1 MKNITLIEIPKDL
14 NRFQGL
20 PPWSSLL
27 GKGSVFP
34 EFREDVLFMVMDGCF
49 LFVFLVSTP
58 P

>member
-1 MKNITLIEIPKDL
+1 MKDITLIEIPKDL
-14 NRFQGL
+14 NRFQGW

-34 EFREDVLFMVMDGCF
+34 EFREDVLFIVMDVF
-49 LFVFLVSTP
+49 FIFVFLVSTP